1 MPPTD
6 EIKITEF
13 RPSLSGINPKPA
25 ADIYPVN
32 PSTILQQSK
41 RLLDPPVFISK

>member
-13 RPSLSGINPKPA
+13 GPSLLSINLKLAINIYPINPFT
-25 ADIYPVN
+25 V
-32 PSTILQQSK
+32 L
-41 RLLDPPVFISK
+41 